1 MLKKQRT
8 AAAGRSISRIPA
20 HRLWIDEDKNTP
32 SLGCWN
38 CPERKSGICA
48 GLSIEAGLMSC
59 LDFCCG
65 DPESCER
72 PCRNHPDYPL
82 RVREVGTFALENTPR
97 GPVLDSP
104 ALPLVATMLFHGKRR
119 EKPISPKAV
128 ALPLYAMI
136 YRRAGT
142 LRFASHEDLCTAF
155 GVTPG
160 TPVILTGIDQDAPLE
175 RWWGYEGKR
184 RDIIRNLAALGVVMS
199 TTPNFSLI
207 LNGPR
212 HIDFHAMKRIALC
225 HAEFLD
231 AGIPTALHVNG
242 RSDIDFRRWG
252 AFVCERPEV
261 TCLAYEFTTGTGR
274 AGRRE
279 HHVAW
284 LASVAADAGRPLDLI
299 VRGGIDLL
307 PQLTPVFRKVTVL
320 ETVSFMKTVK
330 RQQAIRRPGRSPGW
344 RSAPTTVGAPLDALF
359 AHNRAAVRQWI
370 EGQMAPPSVGAGITA
385 AAG

>member
-1 MLKKQRT
+1 MLKKKPQG
-8 AAAGRSISRIPA
+8 AAGCPPMRIPE
-20 HRLWIDEDKNTP
+20 HRLWIDEGENTI

-38 CPERKSGICA
+38 CPERKSGICG
-48 GLSIEAGLMSC
+48 GLSIAAGLMNC

-65 DPESCER
+65 APASCER

-82 RVREVGTFALENTPR
+82 RVREVGTFALESTPR

-104 ALPLVATMLFHGKRR
+104 HLPPVVTVLFHGKRR
-119 EKPISPKAV
+119 EKPISPRAV
-128 ALPLYAMI
+128 ALPLYAMVH
-136 YRRAGT
+136 RRDGR
-142 LRFASHEDLCTAF
+142 LRFASHEDLCEAF
-155 GVTPG
+155 GIVPG
-160 TPVILTGIDQDAPLE
+160 TPIILTGTDQDASLE
-175 RWWGYEGKR
+175 RWWEYEDKR
-184 RDIIRNLAALGVVMS
+184 RAIVRDLAALGVVMS

-231 AGIPTALHVNG
+231 GGIPTALHVNG
-242 RSDIDFRRWG
+242 RSATDFRRWG
-252 AFVCERPEV
+252 AFVRERPEV
-261 TCLAYEFTTGTGR
+261 THLAYEFTTGTGR
-274 AGRRE
+274 AGRRD

-284 LASVAADAGRPLDLI
+284 LAGVAADARRPLDLL

-307 PQLTPVFRKVTVL
+307 PQLTPVFRQVTVL
-320 ETVSFMKTVK
+320 ETVSFMKTMK
-330 RQQAIRRPGRSPGW
+330 RQQAARRPGRSPGW
-344 RSAPTTVGAPLDALF
+344 RSAPTAVGAPVDALF

-370 EGQMAPPSVGAGITA
+370 EDRLVPPSVGERITA